1 MNFFTPIDMLLEFYA
16 IIYKNINF
24 TNWLKIYSTEFL
36 EHCHIVTVC
45 LCVYALCSLCIRA
58 VHETNAPHEELYI
71 APLPLLLV
79 LLLLPPR
86 LIQFSVCFALYTV
99 HHRLSPARRFDFS
112 TTVAA
117 ALLKFFPHT
126 DRRTHRQPPPPLLQ
140 SSNFSYI
147 HTYNGVIRTYFSE
160 CLCKNCNWQST
171 KRGRGTLYN
180 VKSALSM

>member
-1 MNFFTPIDMLLEFYA
+1 MR
-16 IIYKNINF
+16 
-24 TNWLKIYSTEFL
+24 S
-36 EHCHIVTVC
+36 
-45 LCVYALCSLCIRA
+45 CVYVCALCIRA

-71 APLPLLLV
+71 ALLLLL

-126 DRRTHRQPPPPLLQ
+126 DARTATTT
-140 SSNFSYI
+140 I
-147 HTYNGVIRTYFSE
+147 
-160 CLCKNCNWQST
+160 K
-171 KRGRGTLYN
+171 
-180 VKSALSM
+180 

>member
-1 MNFFTPIDMLLEFYA
+1 MDWYSFQRSSLNIAVLEAY
-16 IIYKNINF
+16 
-24 TNWLKIYSTEFL
+24 T
-36 EHCHIVTVC
+36 CVR
-45 LCVYALCSLCIRA
+45 LCVCVCVSLCSLCIRA

-79 LLLLPPR
+79 LLLLLLPPR

-126 DRRTHRQPPPPLLQ
+126 QTDARTDNRRHHYYNQVIFHT
-140 SSNFSYI
+140 YI

-180 VKSALSM
+180 VKCALYNM